1 MGRGIAPVLCATRLL
16 VTGGG
21 RKPRTC
27 ALGRSGVKS
36 LPCERFDPL
45 TPFPPTSGR
54 TMIRGI
60 PVLCTT
66 QLVNGVVRRTAALG
80 GKIPC
85 ERRNPSASFPVPSSG
100 PSPIASSAHRCSCC
114 CRRRSIRSQEP
125 IHPHIT
131 LHLISPHNQY
141 RGTHAFL
148 LHLLVFTLLTL
159 SISPGG
165 AGHLRIL
172 SRAQETPS
180 ELPRWGCCKYLSSPG
195 STATLPEPS
204 CWLVGRQER
213 NAPSVLQP
221 RRTDYWTTQPPQ
233 PFFVLQPTQTPCH
246 TTRSWL

>member
-1 MGRGIAPVLCATRLL
+1 MVLLQWLLHCCCAKSAPLSSIPLTSGWPMGRGIAPVLCATRLL

-100 PSPIASSAHRCSCC
+100 PLPVASSGP
-114 CRRRSIRSQEP
+114 E
-125 IHPHIT
+125 
-131 LHLISPHNQY
+131 
-141 RGTHAFL
+141 GTAPL
-148 LHLLVFTLLTL
+148 LLLL
-159 SISPGG
+159 
-165 AGHLRIL
+165 
-172 SRAQETPS
+172 
-180 ELPRWGCCKYLSSPG
+180 
-195 STATLPEPS
+195 
-204 CWLVGRQER
+204 
-213 NAPSVLQP
+213 
-221 RRTDYWTTQPPQ
+221 PQ
-233 PFFVLQPTQTPCH
+233 PQHQQSSTDRSSYHSAPH
-246 TTRSWL
+246 TTS